1 MKKPKLKLAI
11 FDMDGTV
18 FESYLDWPR
27 IKEELNINI
36 KNGNILKEIYK
47 ENGVDYDRLQTL
59 ESYEEYNTFKTKP
72 IKGISECLCFLES
85 REIKTALIT
94 NNNQKNT
101 DFLLKKFNLGFDT
114 VITREMRLWKPD
126 PDAFFYV
133 MKLYHCRA
141 DEVISIGDS
150 HYDIKAPKA
159 ANISNIFIIKKETG
173 PLPVAGDDDSKVI
186 YFNDFFHLKE
196 ILESYLVEN

>member
-1 MKKPKLKLAI
+1 MIKLAI

-27 IKEELNINI
+27 IKEELDINI

-47 ENGVDYDRLQTL
+47 ENRVDYERLQTL
-59 ESYEEYNTFKTKP
+59 ESYEAYNTFKTKP
-72 IKGISECLCFLES
+72 RKGISECLCYLES
-85 REIKTALIT
+85 RHIKTALIT
-94 NNNQKNT
+94 NNNKKNT
-101 DFLLKKFNLGFDT
+101 DFLLKKFQLGFDT

-133 MKLYHCRA
+133 MKLYNCGA

-150 HYDIKAPKA
+150 HYDIKAPKG

-173 PLPVAGDDDSKVI
+173 PLPVASEVI
-186 YFNDFFHLKE
+186 YFDDFLHLRE
-196 ILESYLVEN
+196 ILESFQQ

>member
-1 MKKPKLKLAI
+1 MKKTMIKLAI

-36 KNGNILKEIYK
+36 KSGNILKEIYQ
-47 ENGVDYDRLQTL
+47 ENRIDYDRLQTL
-59 ESYEEYNTFKTKP
+59 ESYEEYNTFRTKP
-72 IKGISECLCFLES
+72 IKGISECLGYLES
-85 REIKTALIT
+85 RDIKTALIT

-101 DFLLKKFNLGFDT
+101 DFLLRKFNLFFDT

-126 PDAFFYV
+126 PDAFFHV
-133 MKLYHCRA
+133 MRLYSCVS

-159 ANISNIFIIKKETG
+159 ADISNIFIIRKETG
-173 PLPVAGDDDSKVI
+173 PLPVAGDDSDVI
-186 YFNDFFHLKE
+186 YFNDFFHLRE
-196 ILESYLVEN
+196 ILESFLVEN

>member
-1 MKKPKLKLAI
+1 MIKLAI

-18 FESYLDWPR
+18 FESYLDWPG
-27 IKEELNINI
+27 IKEELDINI

-47 ENGVDYDRLQTL
+47 ENRIDYERLQTL

-72 IKGISECLCFLES
+72 IKGISECLQYLET
-85 REIKTALIT
+85 RDIKTALIT
-94 NNNQKNT
+94 NNNKKNT
-101 DFLLKKFNLGFDT
+101 DFLLRKFNLGFDT

-133 MKLYHCRA
+133 MKLYDCWA

-150 HYDIKAPKA
+150 HYDIKAPKG

-173 PLPVAGDDDSKVI
+173 SLPVDVDDSEVI
-186 YFNDFFHLKE
+186 YFNDFFHLRE
-196 ILESYLVEN
+196 ILESHLV